1 MRASGRF
8 GWGFGLAAA
17 LLAVAI
23 AMVAYNVG
31 VSDGAAAGATA
42 TEAVRRVQWSGHGG
56 VFLWPLLWV
65 AFFAF
70 FWRGACWRRH
80 YWYGGPGYYGPRP
93 PADLDD
99 DFDRRHRQAHTRMK
113 EQGSA
118 DDSGYRG

>member
-1 MRASGRF
+1 MCRACQTRSSCLHNCLRSSAVGLQGPDWRSEMRASGRF

-80 YWYGGPGYYGPRP
+80 YWYG
-93 PADLDD
+93 
-99 DFDRRHRQAHTRMK
+99 
-113 EQGSA
+113 
-118 DDSGYRG
+118 